1 MQFREFFLVL
11 STSSIIMLFGQSSS
25 AFTLTQKAGPLTS
38 KSKLPNGTG
47 YTSLIAL
54 DPDQPFNLSK
64 SNRFVSKIKRGG
76 TDSFLTTLRT
86 TYNATGWTFKKGKD
100 LTGGFPENSWSN
112 PSSYWLSSGQAQ
124 NDGQPVLRD
133 YRYTLVKQ
141 PRHSNGSRGKLFGLI
156 NNWWGGVVLVF
167 PLIVR

>member
-54 DPDQPFNLSK
+54 DPDKTLKPFYAK
-64 SNRFVSKIKRGG
+64 PFVSEIKRGG
-76 TDSFLTTLRT
+76 TDSFLKTLST
-86 TYNATGWTFKKGKD
+86 TYNKAKGWNFKKGKD
-100 LTGGFPENSWSN
+100 LKGSFNVKLQYPCGTTTNCGWGTSLETS
-112 PSSYWLSSGQAQ
+112 QAQ
-124 NDGQPVLRD
+124 EKKN
-133 YRYTLVKQ
+133 
-141 PRHSNGSRGKLFGLI
+141 
-156 NNWWGGVVLVF
+156 
-167 PLIVR
+167 